1 MTDQRME
8 KIVAILLRTG
18 VMIAAAV
25 VLAGGVGYLIQHAHE
40 QPAYHTFHGEPEKF
54 RTLPGIA
61 AAAAHFDWQGVI
73 QFGLLLLIATPI
85 ARVAFA
91 LVAFAMEKDRVY
103 MIVTTIV
110 LLVLLYSLIAT
121 HR

>member
-8 KIVAILLRTG
+8 KIIGILLRVG

-40 QPAYHTFHGEPEKF
+40 QPDDHTFHAEPEKF
-54 RTLPGIA
+54 RTLPGIVM
-61 AAAAHFDWQGVI
+61 AAAHLDWQAVI

-91 LVAFAMEKDRVY
+91 LVAFALERDRIYV
-103 MIVTTIV
+103 ITTTIV
-110 LLVLLYSLIAT
+110 LAVLLYSLIGR
-121 HR
+121 HS